1 MKLLLQIF
9 LSSLLIIPQIFPQ
22 SYKLVWSDE
31 FNGSSLD
38 RSKWSFEI
46 GNGTNGWGNSELEYY
61 TNRTQNCSE
70 QNGILNITA
79 LKENYNGYNYTS
91 ARIKTQGRFSFKYG
105 KVEAKMKL
113 PFGQGMWPAFWM
125 LGDNIS
131 QVGWPKCGEIDI
143 MEMIGGQ
150 GRENTVHGSAH
161 WGGDYTRKYSLSSG
175 TFADSFHV
183 YDITWTPSQIA
194 WLVDGITYA
203 TLDITPS
210 SLSAFQNN
218 FFIILNLAVGGTWP
232 GSPDN
237 STVFPQ
243 SLQVDYVRVYQDT
256 SAFPGVSIVSPPN
269 NSEFQPNSN
278 ITLKADA
285 SVQSGNITK
294 VEFYQD
300 AMKIGE
306 TFVSPY
312 SMTWNNVLSGNYKI
326 FCTVYTST
334 GRSSTSE
341 PLNINVS
348 GNAVTSPYGGTPAN
362 IPGTIEAENYDLGG
376 QGNAYN
382 DSDTLN
388 SGGLYRPS
396 DGVDIE
402 ACSDTGGGYD
412 VGWINNNEW
421 LVYTISVKDS
431 GTYRIGARVSSN
443 STGGSFHFEIDN
455 NDITG
460 TVNVSSTGGWQNWIT
475 VLTKDFSLSAG
486 IHKLKFF
493 ANSAGFNINKIY
505 LYPPDAGPSINFIYP
520 DGGEQFSPDSIVE
533 IKWKSLK
540 INTVNIGFSTN
551 GGSFWS
557 SVQNGIDARFG
568 VYRWKIPN
576 VNSSKCK
583 LIIMSPDNILLMD
596 TTRSVFSVGS
606 VNSIEKRPGVP
617 GGFFLEQN
625 YPNPFNPS
633 TAIDYGIPDES
644 FVIIKIYDLLGK
656 EIKTLVKQE
665 KFGGDYHTVWNGKD
679 FKGDDVPSGIYFYS
693 LHAGKLQQV
702 KKMILLR

>member
-243 SLQVDYVRVYQDT
+243 SLQVDYVRVYQAT
-256 SAFPGVSIVSPPN
+256 PP
-269 NSEFQPNSN
+269 
-278 ITLKADA
+278 
-285 SVQSGNITK
+285 
-294 VEFYQD
+294 
-300 AMKIGE
+300 
-306 TFVSPY
+306 
-312 SMTWNNVLSGNYKI
+312 
-326 FCTVYTST
+326 
-334 GRSSTSE
+334 
-341 PLNINVS
+341 
-348 GNAVTSPYGGTPAN
+348 
-362 IPGTIEAENYDLGG
+362 
-376 QGNAYN
+376 
-382 DSDTLN
+382 
-388 SGGLYRPS
+388 RPP
-396 DGVDIE
+396 
-402 ACSDTGGGYD
+402 
-412 VGWINNNEW
+412 
-421 LVYTISVKDS
+421 
-431 GTYRIGARVSSN
+431 R
-443 STGGSFHFEIDN
+443 
-455 NDITG
+455 
-460 TVNVSSTGGWQNWIT
+460 
-475 VLTKDFSLSAG
+475 
-486 IHKLKFF
+486 
-493 ANSAGFNINKIY
+493 
-505 LYPPDAGPSINFIYP
+505 
-520 DGGEQFSPDSIVE
+520 
-533 IKWKSLK
+533 
-540 INTVNIGFSTN
+540 
-551 GGSFWS
+551 
-557 SVQNGIDARFG
+557 
-568 VYRWKIPN
+568 
-576 VNSSKCK
+576 
-583 LIIMSPDNILLMD
+583 
-596 TTRSVFSVGS
+596 
-606 VNSIEKRPGVP
+606 
-617 GGFFLEQN
+617 
-625 YPNPFNPS
+625 
-633 TAIDYGIPDES
+633 
-644 FVIIKIYDLLGK
+644 
-656 EIKTLVKQE
+656 
-665 KFGGDYHTVWNGKD
+665 
-679 FKGDDVPSGIYFYS
+679 
-693 LHAGKLQQV
+693 
-702 KKMILLR
+702 